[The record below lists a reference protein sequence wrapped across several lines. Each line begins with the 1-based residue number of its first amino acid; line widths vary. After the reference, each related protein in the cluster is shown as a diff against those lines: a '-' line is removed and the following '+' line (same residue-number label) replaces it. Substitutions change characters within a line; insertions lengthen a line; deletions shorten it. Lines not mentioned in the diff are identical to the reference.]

1 MKILA
6 RIIIFAIISLA
17 CLTSCVRGDVIL
29 DAKETPQV
37 VVECILSDDPIQ
49 ILNLSFTKGASLS
62 EVPALTEA
70 KAILYEKDVQ
80 VGEFTR
86 QESGEWTLKYAAMP
100 GLIYRLEVQVPGYD
114 IIYAEQEM
122 PEKHAPLCAKEYTHF
137 GSYIEPWSGWKI
149 ESDPTGDWL
158 NKVWPDDEP
167 FPMHETFYVLFSSST
182 PTWIYAMDYNDE
194 NISHVAAGLIC
205 TNATTTMNN
214 NLSYGYQPPQ
224 MDVPNPYK
232 LKEVHPGYKFEDS
245 FYSAHQMELYPSLAG
260 MPMFKSCIRL
270 PENIVQTFYLSG
282 DFSGDYCEKGVGD
295 WGFAEDT
302 DDKGYILCIAPSK
315 DYDRYLQEAYKY
327 IDIQQSTSMS
337 DIYLRDNIYSNINGG
352 LGIFGAMISRKYPW
366 ARTYTY
372 IDSGVPRKNFTPDE
386 YSDPRNKENY
396 YERTRNH

>member
-1 MKILA
+1 MKTILH
-6 RIIIFAIISLA
+6 IIILAIISLA
-17 CLTSCVRGDVIL
+17 CLTSCVRDVIL

-49 ILNLSFTKGASLS
+49 VLNLSFTKGASLS
-62 EVPALTEA
+62 EAPSLTEA
-70 KAILYEKDVQ
+70 KAVLYEGDMQ

-86 QESGEWTLKYAAMP
+86 QESGEWTLDYAAVP
-100 GLIYRLEVQVPGYD
+100 GLMYRIEVQVPGYEL
-114 IIYAEQEM
+114 IYAEQEM
-122 PEKHAPLCAKEYTHF
+122 PQEHAPLCAMEYTHF
-137 GSYIEPWSGWKI
+137 ASYIEPWSGWKI
-149 ESDPTGDWL
+149 ESDPVGDWL
-158 NKVWPDDEP
+158 YKVWPDEEP
-167 FPMHETFYVLFSSST
+167 FPSPETIYVMFQSSS

-205 TNATTTMNN
+205 TNAETTMNN
-214 NLSYGYQPPQ
+214 NVSYGYQPPQ

-232 LKEVHPGYKFEDS
+232 LFEVHPSYKFEDS
-245 FYSAHQMELYPSLAG
+245 FYSAHQMELYPTLAG
-260 MPMFKSCIRL
+260 MPMYKSYIRL
-270 PENIVQTFYLSG
+270 PEKKAQVFYLSG
-282 DFSGDYCEKGVGD
+282 DFNGDYCEKGVGD

-366 ARTYTY
+366 TRTYTY
-372 IDSGVPRKNFTPDE
+372 IDSGVPRRNFTPDG
-386 YSDPRNKENY
+386 YSDPRNKK
-396 YERTRNH
+396 

>member
-86 QESGEWTLKYAAMP
+86 QESGEWTLEYAAVP
-100 GLIYRLEVQVPGYD
+100 GLMYRLEVLVPGYNL
-114 IIYAEQEM
+114 IYAEQEM
-122 PEKHAPLCAKEYTHF
+122 PQEHAPLKSMEYTHF
-137 GSYIEPWSGWKI
+137 DGIIEPWSGWKI

-158 NKVWPDDEP
+158 YKVWPDDEP

-232 LKEVHPGYKFEDS
+232 LKEVHPGYNFEDS

-282 DFSGDYCEKGVGD
+282 DFRGDYCEKGVGD

-372 IDSGVPRKNFTPDE
+372 IDSGVSRKNFTPDE

>member
-1 MKILA
+1 MKRFLIL
-6 RIIIFAIISLA
+6 IAILPHTF
-17 CLTSCVRGDVIL
+17 LTSCVRDVIL

-37 VVECILSDDPIQ
+37 VVECILSDEPIQ
-49 ILNLSFTKGASLS
+49 VLNLSFTKGASLS
-62 EVPALTEA
+62 EAPALTEA
-70 KAILYEKDVQ
+70 KAVLYEKDVQ
-80 VGEFTR
+80 VGEFIR
-86 QESGEWTLKYAAMP
+86 QESGEWTLKYAATP
-100 GLIYRLEVQVPGYD
+100 GLIYRLEVLVPGYNL
-114 IIYAEQEM
+114 IYAEQEM
-122 PEKHAPLCAKEYTHF
+122 PQEHAPLKSIEYTHF
-137 GSYIEPWSGWKI
+137 DGYIEPWSGWKI

-158 NKVWPDDEP
+158 YKVWPDDEP
-167 FPMHETFYVLFSSST
+167 FPSSETVYVMFHSST
-182 PTWIYAMDYNDE
+182 SAWIFAMDYNDE
-194 NISHVAAGLIC
+194 NSSHVAAGLIC
-205 TNATTTMNN
+205 TNAKTTMNN
-214 NLSYGYQPPQ
+214 NVSYGYQPPQ

-232 LKEVHPGYKFEDS
+232 LEEVHPAYKFEDS

-260 MPMFKSCIRL
+260 MPMYKSCIRL

-366 ARTYTY
+366 TRTYTY

>member
-1 MKILA
+1 MKRFLIL
-6 RIIIFAIISLA
+6 IAILPHTF
-17 CLTSCVRGDVIL
+17 LTSCVRDVIL
-29 DAKETPQV
+29 DAKETPQI
-37 VVECILSDDPIQ
+37 VVECILSDEPIQ
-49 ILNLSFTKGASLS
+49 VLNLSFTKGASLS
-62 EVPALTEA
+62 EAPALTEA
-70 KAILYEKDVQ
+70 KAVLYEKDVQ

-100 GLIYRLEVQVPGYD
+100 GLIYRLEVLVPGYNL
-114 IIYAEQEM
+114 IYAEQEM
-122 PEKHAPLCAKEYTHF
+122 PQEHAPLKSMEYTHF
-137 GSYIEPWSGWKI
+137 DGYIEPWSGWAPGPPQGVI
-149 ESDPTGDWL
+149 PPEFVPGRT
-158 NKVWPDDEP
+158 WPDDEP

-205 TNATTTMNN
+205 TNAKTTMNN
-214 NLSYGYQPPQ
+214 NVSYGYQPPQ

-232 LKEVHPGYKFEDS
+232 LEEFHPGYKFEDS

-260 MPMFKSCIRL
+260 MPMYKSCIRL

-327 IDIQQSTSMS
+327 IDIQQSASIS
-337 DIYLRDNIYSNINGG
+337 DLEIYLRDNIYSNINGG

-366 ARTYTY
+366 TRTYTY
-372 IDSGVPRKNFTPDE
+372 IDSGVPRKNFTPDAF
-386 YSDPRNKENY
+386 SDPRNKKK
-396 YERTRNH
+396 

>member
-1 MKILA
+1 MKRFLIL
-6 RIIIFAIISLA
+6 IAILPYTF
-17 CLTSCVRGDVIL
+17 LTSCVRDVIL

-62 EVPALTEA
+62 GAPALTEA

-86 QESGEWTLKYAAMP
+86 QESGEWTLEYAAVP
-100 GLIYRLEVQVPGYD
+100 GLTYRLEVQVPGYD
-114 IIYAEQEM
+114 LIYSEQEM
-122 PEKHAPLCAKEYTHF
+122 PQEHAPLCAKESTHF
-137 GSYIEPWSGWKI
+137 ASYIEPWSGWKI
-149 ESDPTGDWL
+149 ESDSAGDWHY
-158 NKVWPDDEP
+158 NVWPDDEP
-167 FPMHETFYVLFSSST
+167 FPSSETIYVMFHSST
-182 PTWIYAMDYNDE
+182 SAWIFAMDYNDE
-194 NISHVAAGLIC
+194 NSSHVAAGLIC
-205 TNATTTMNN
+205 TNAKTTMNN
-214 NLSYGYQPPQ
+214 NVSYGYEPPQ

-232 LKEVHPGYKFEDS
+232 LMEVHPGYNFEDS
-245 FYSAHQMELYPSLAG
+245 FYSAHQMELYPTLAG
-260 MPMFKSCIRL
+260 MPMYKSYIRL
-270 PENIVQTFYLSG
+270 PEKKAQVFYLSG
-282 DFSGDYCEKGVGD
+282 DFNGDYCEKGVGD

-372 IDSGVPRKNFTPDE
+372 IDSGVPRKNYTPDG